1 MAAASYSHYLVLMNV
16 GSLNFHSQRES
27 LLIETVYYLDVDELK
42 LPRSMIRLGYYGSG
56 DIA

>member
-1 MAAASYSHYLVLMNV
+1 MNV
-16 GSLNFHSQRES
+16 GSLNFHSRRES

-42 LPRSMIRLGYYGSG
+42 LPRSMIRLGYYGLG